1 MCRAGISEAM
11 ASQRAGQKRKV
22 VEVPQPQS
30 ESTDEEL
37 ENGDLDG
44 TFDDGEES
52 EEDVSDFNE
61 DEEEDEDELE
71 EDELA
76 SDEIPSSE
84 DDEEE
89 EDVRRQMR
97 DLKTSNRPSTPPE
110 KLMGSETAI
119 DVATLSPETPVRRLE
134 GGADGIETNYRV
146 VEDANGNPRYV
157 YNDIEPEYDS
167 DDSAAATSNTIGNI
181 PLSYYDA
188 YPHIGYDIN
197 GRRIARPAK
206 GQALDSLLDSIDIP
220 EGWTGLTDPATG
232 KPLQLSSEELETL
245 KKLTRNEVPGEGYD
259 PYPDMIEYF
268 TGKGMEETMPLSSA
282 PEPKRR
288 FVPSMHEH
296 KRVMKMVKA
305 IKEGRIKPYRQ
316 PTDEERERDEA
327 EQEYAS
333 YDIWSNEAPRPDH
346 PMNIPAP
353 KLPPPGYAESYHPPP
368 EYLPDQQERKAWEEQ
383 DEEDREKDFLPED
396 HSALR
401 KVPGY
406 AQFVKEKFERC
417 LDLYL
422 APRVRRSK
430 LNIDPESLLPKLP
443 DPQELKPFPSAC
455 AVVYKG
461 HEGRVRSVAVD
472 SHGRYVVSGGD
483 DGTVRVWELVTG
495 RQLWRVKLSS
505 ADAVNV
511 VSWRPG
517 HDSCIVTACCG
528 ETVYFIIPQGELCNP
543 EIETRSREIL
553 DAGFGHDTATKPTK
567 TADGKDKPSSA
578 TWSRPPP
585 TLQEK
590 GILLTLSLRSTP
602 KTLTYHRRGDYLSTV
617 SPSTTTTSTAIAI
630 HTLSKH
636 LTQHP
641 FKRLKGLAQTS
652 SFHPTKPLFFVATR
666 QRIRIYD
673 LQAQKL
679 EKELQP
685 GARWISDIS
694 LHPLGSNLLVSSYD
708 KRLLWHDLDLGSTP
722 YKTLRY
728 HGKAIRRVKFH
739 PTLPLFADASD
750 DGTVQVFHGKVV
762 GDGLENPTV
771 VPLKVLRGHRVRSD
785 LGVLDLEWCPRE
797 AWCVS
802 AGADG
807 SLRLWT

>member
-1 MCRAGISEAM
+1 M

-22 VEVPQPQS
+22 VEIPRPDLESS
-30 ESTDEEL
+30 EEEL
-37 ENGDLDG
+37 ENGDLIG
-44 TFDDGEES
+44 TFEDEGESEDDISDES
-52 EEDVSDFNE
+52 EEE
-61 DEEEDEDELE
+61 ELDEGDLDEDELG
-71 EDELA
+71 

-84 DDEEE
+84 ADEGE
-89 EDVRRQMR
+89 EDVKQQIR
-97 DLKTSNRPSTPPE
+97 DLKPSNRPSTPPE
-110 KLMGSETAI
+110 KLMGSETAR
-119 DVATLSPETPVRRLE
+119 DVATLSPETPVRPLE
-134 GGADGIETNYRV
+134 GSARESRPNYRV
-146 VEDANGNPRYV
+146 VEDANGNPRYI
-157 YNDIEPEYDS
+157 YDDIEPEYDS
-167 DDSAAATSNTIGNI
+167 DDSAPAISNTIGNI
-181 PLSYYDA
+181 PLSHYDE

-197 GRRIARPAK
+197 GRRIARPAQ

-220 EGWTGLTDPATG
+220 EGWTGLTDPTTG
-232 KPLQLSSEELETL
+232 KPLQLSGEELEVL
-245 KKLTRNEVPGEGYD
+245 KKLTRNEAPGEGYD

-268 TGKGMEETMPLSSA
+268 TGKGMEETMPLSGA

-305 IKEGRIKPYRQ
+305 IKEGRIKPYRER
-316 PTDEERERDEA
+316 TDEEAEREEA

-333 YDIWSNEAPRPDH
+333 YDIWSNEVPRPDH

-353 KLPPPGYAESYHPPP
+353 KLPPPGYEESYHPPP
-368 EYLPDQQERKAWEEQ
+368 EYLPDQQEKKAWEQQ
-383 DEEDREKDFLPED
+383 DEEDRERDFLPED

-406 AQFVKEKFERC
+406 AKFVKEKFERC

-443 DPQELKPFPSAC
+443 DPQELKPFPSVC
-455 AVVYKG
+455 ATTYKG
-461 HEGRVRSVAVD
+461 HEGRVRSVAID
-472 SHGRYVVSGGD
+472 SEGRYVASGGD

-511 VSWRPG
+511 VSWRAG
-517 HDSCIVTACCG
+517 HNSCIIVACCG
-528 ETVYFIIPQGELCNP
+528 ETVYFVMPQGELCSP
-543 EIETRSREIL
+543 EVETRSREIL
-553 DAGFGHDTATKPTK
+553 DAGFGHAASNPSK
-567 TADGKDKPSSA
+567 TADGNDKASPA
-578 TWSRPPP
+578 TWLRPS
-585 TLQEK
+585 TALQDK
-590 GILLTLSLRSTP
+590 GILLTLTLRSTP
-602 KTLTYHRRGDYLSTV
+602 KTLSWHRRGDYFSTV
-617 SPSTTTTSTAIAI
+617 SPSTTSTSTAIAI

-636 LTQHP
+636 QTQHP
-641 FKRLKGLAQTS
+641 FKRLKGLAQTG
-652 SFHPTKPLFFVATR
+652 SFHPSKPLFFVATR

-685 GARWISDIS
+685 GARWISAIS
-694 LHPLGSNLLVSSYD
+694 LHPLGTNLLVSSYD
-708 KRLLWHDLDLGSTP
+708 KRLLWHDLDLGTTP

-728 HGKAIRRVKFH
+728 HEKAIRSVKFH

-750 DGTVQVFHGKVV
+750 DGTVQIFHGKVV

-771 VPLKVLRGHRVRSD
+771 VPLKVLRGHKVKSD
-785 LGVLDLEWCPRE
+785 LGVLDVEWHPRE

-802 AGADG
+802 AGADE